1 LKRSWIGHGV
11 FCEQFG
17 QVGALPVR
25 GFHPCCLVEDIVV
38 G

>member
-1 LKRSWIGHGV
+1 V

-17 QVGALPVR
+17 QVGELPVR
-25 GFHPCCLVEDIVV
+25 RFHPCCLVEDIVV